1 MAFLNG
7 QKVASGTLPFRAMI
21 PTEEWV
27 LLLDFNDSSLHGYVS
42 VSISSCTQR

>member
-21 PTEEWV
+21 PTEDWV
-27 LLLDFNDSSLHGYVS
+27 LLLDFTGSRLHGYVS
-42 VSISSCTQR
+42 VAVSSCTQR